1 MALVEKLSKITMDR
15 NAVHE
20 PVTDATFAV
29 FQDDEGRSF
38 LQIDT
43 YGSYGR
49 KYVGKKSQSLQFGPD
64 ALKQLRAILDGLPTD
79 R

>member
-1 MALVEKLSKITMDR
+1 MALVKKLSKITMDR
-15 NAVHE
+15 NVVHE
-20 PVTDATFAV
+20 PVTDATFAI
-29 FQDDEGRSF
+29 FQDDEGRSI

-43 YGSYGR
+43 YGSSER

-64 ALKQLRAILDGLPTD
+64 ALKQLRAILASLPAD

>member
-1 MALVEKLSKITMDR
+1 MALIKKLSQITMDR
-15 NAVHE
+15 NTVHA
-20 PVTDATFAV
+20 PVTDATFAI

-43 YGSYGR
+43 YGSAER

-64 ALKQLRAILDGLPTD
+64 ALNQLRSILKSI
-79 R
+79 

>member
-1 MALVEKLSKITMDR
+1 MALVKRLSKITMDR

-43 YGSYGR
+43 YGSSAR

-64 ALKQLRAILDGLPTD
+64 ALKQLRTILDGLPSD